1 MKRIVLFLICMILA
15 VTPVISVSEES
26 ELTENEKQFLGSWVM
41 YMANGRTTYLF
52 TITFFDDH
60 QVVMKTISFEGSTL
74 VSDHTASGKWAGFT
88 SETILL
94 SLAGNQF
101 VGGIKEDGLFA
112 LLDYQTKEASGFF
125 SRCPDLSDRMV

>member
-1 MKRIVLFLICMILA
+1 MKKIVIFLLCVILA
-15 VTPVISVSEES
+15 VAPAISVSEES
-26 ELTENEKQFLGSWVM
+26 VLSENEKQFLGSWVM
-41 YMANGRTTYLF
+41 YMASGSKTYLY

-60 QVVMKTISFEGSTL
+60 QVVLKTLSFEGSTL
-74 VSDHTASGKWAGFT
+74 ASDHTASGKWVGFT